1 MSTVSRRTLVRAA
14 AVAAAACA
22 GSLLA
27 LPAAA
32 ALAEGVPAASS
43 AHSAEPQRSLVKS
56 LSLADGASTARV
68 YRIAGGAY
76 QADILD
82 ADGRTAATLTSRDG
96 IADVGRAGDLHASLD
111 ADGRLTSWMGDAPAR
126 GTGHAVAGDGYKT
139 GTRSG
144 RAVPASA
151 PRTGGGNDSSNGGR
165 GSGGVS
171 GGVGGNPATGYGTGA
186 GAVATGPVDAL
197 RLNTLADEPGEGL
210 LLLAAG
216 GGIAAVGAAGLG
228 FAMLRRGRTEG

>member
-14 AVAAAACA
+14 AVTVCA

-32 ALAEGVPAASS
+32 ALAEGVPAAAS
-43 AHSAEPQRSLVKS
+43 AHSAGPQRTLLKS
-56 LSLADGASTARV
+56 LSLADGVSTAKV
-68 YRIAGGAY
+68 YRVGKGAY
-76 QADILD
+76 EADILTE
-82 ADGRTAATLTSRDG
+82 DGATAATLTSRDG
-96 IADVGRAGDLHASLD
+96 IAGTGGAGDLRASLD
-111 ADGRLTSWMGDAPAR
+111 ADGRLTSWVGEAPAR
-126 GTGHAVAGDGYKT
+126 GAGHAVAGDGHKT

-144 RAVPASA
+144 QVVPVSVPAPGAASGSA
-151 PRTGGGNDSSNGGR
+151 PGSASATRTGEAGGSR
-165 GSGGVS
+165 V
-171 GGVGGNPATGYGTGA
+171 
-186 GAVATGPVDAL
+186 VATGPVDAL
-197 RLNTLADEPGEGL
+197 RLNTLADEPGEGV